1 MKPSQTT
8 LLLIIPL
15 IAGLLPGPA
24 RAETIPILVDVL
36 PFKTVEEAAQAE
48 ATVDWMGPDTR
59 RQNACTLAYA
69 ALELKTHLEKLE
81 WKDGSSPAFPFH
93 SATGTVPRKAFILTT
108 LRDVNGFDGL
118 KPAVERLDLATQ
130 LREPGSFALVP
141 DGDRLFLVGSDRAG
155 TLYSVYHY
163 LESLGIRWYGPS
175 EAATYLPTSPELHF
189 PGSTAIESPDFATR
203 GFWVGQD
210 RSNRPFYV
218 WMARNRMNFWS
229 IVEPNRAFLQKL
241 GMRLSHGGHS
251 HFATFLNSHDP
262 YPYEHPLYD
271 GDEDKP
277 EDPYPANPDSYRGDA
292 DEDGVLS
299 YFEARP
305 EWYGMIDGE
314 RTPFEGHLK
323 QANICTSN
331 PQAVDHLL
339 DGIMEE
345 LAEGDWRDV
354 TYFNFW
360 PVDMGKWCE
369 CDACT
374 PLGTPT
380 DKWLLLV
387 HALNEEVKKAT
398 ESGRLHRDVKI
409 VFPIYLETLD
419 APTRPLPE
427 GFDYDSC
434 IGTFFPIH
442 RCYVHT
448 IDDPDCL
455 EYNTDHWN
463 TFLDWIQRSPRYYHG
478 ELFVGEY
485 FNVSVNKSL
494 PVLYSRIIHEDV
506 PTFFE
511 HGVRHMHYM
520 HTDTRLLGLKRI
532 NNYLFAKK
540 LWDTEAH
547 VPSLLNAY
555 YENIYGPVAREMK
568 SLGATLEFALS
579 NIKQIRYWH
588 HLPERISERQMPLFN
603 KEHFQLEESHPEQN
617 DGVDLAQSVRAMQR
631 CREIMD
637 ALMARNLEEPLQSLI
652 LLDDKMLCYGENTVY
667 YYDAVARAVLAEA
680 EGDLDGA
687 RAAFKKSL
695 PFARALKAE
704 TVLVKTAVNHHVHAE
719 DGLDAT
725 RTEEA
730 YIELGKRLFDNFVF

>member
-1 MKPSQTT
+1 MKIP
-8 LLLIIPL
+8 IPL
-15 IAGLLPGPA
+15 PFLLCFLACGQPGL
-24 RAETIPILVDVL
+24 AESEMVPIHVDFH
-36 PFKTVEEAAQAE
+36 PFETVEEAAHAE
-48 ATVDWMGPDTR
+48 SEVDWMGPDIG
-59 RQNACTLAYA
+59 RQNASTLAYA
-69 ALELKTHLEKLE
+69 ALELQQHLQKLDWE
-81 WKDGSSPAFPFH
+81 ADRTLAFPFRH
-93 SATGTVPRKAFILTT
+93 TSEPIPSRAIVLTT
-108 LRDVNGFDGL
+108 LEAADRFDTSALDV
-118 KPAVERLDLATQ
+118 ASADLAGK
-130 LREPGSFALVP
+130 LVAPGSFALVP
-141 DGDRLFLVGSDRAG
+141 DGERLFLVGADRAG
-155 TLYSVYHY
+155 VLYSVYHY
-163 LESLGIRWYGPS
+163 LEFLGIRWYGPS
-175 EAATYLPTSPELHF
+175 DSATFF
-189 PGSTAIESPDFATR
+189 PDSTVFRFPDAPVIESPDFATR

-210 RSNRPFYV
+210 RGNTEFYV

-229 IVEPNRAFLQKL
+229 IVEPNRPLLQKL

-251 HFATFLNSHDP
+251 HFATFMNSHDP
-262 YPYEHPLYD
+262 YPYDHPLYT
-271 GDEDKP
+271 GDEEKAA
-277 EDPYPANPDSYRGDA
+277 DPYPANPQSYRGDA
-292 DEDGVLS
+292 NGDGVLS
-299 YFEARP
+299 FFEARP

-323 QANICTSN
+323 QANICTAN

-339 DGIMEE
+339 NGIIHE

-369 CDACT
+369 CEACA

-387 HALNEEVKKAT
+387 HALNEEVKLAT
-398 ESGRLHRDVKI
+398 EAERLHRDVKI

-427 GFDYDSC
+427 DFDYESC

-442 RCYVHT
+442 RCYVHS
-448 IDDPDCL
+448 IDDPDCT

-463 TFLDWIQRSPRYYHG
+463 TFLDWIQRSPRYYNG

-494 PVLYSRIIHEDV
+494 PVLYSRIIDEDV
-506 PTFFE
+506 PKYFE
-511 HGVRHMHYM
+511 QGVRHMHYM
-520 HTDTRLLGLKRI
+520 HTDTRLLSLKRI

-540 LWDTEAH
+540 LWDTDADVE
-547 VPSLLNAY
+547 SLLDSY
-555 YENIYGPVAREMK
+555 YENIYGPVAGEME
-568 SLGATLEFALS
+568 SLAETLEFALS

-588 HLPERISERQMPLFN
+588 HLPERISEGQQPLFD
-603 KEHFQLEESHPEQN
+603 KEHFQLEEYHPERN
-617 DGVDLAQSVRAMQR
+617 DGVDLAQSVEAMR
-631 CREIMD
+631 ECRRIMD
-637 ALMARNLEEPLQSLI
+637 SLLQKDLDEPLQSLI
-652 LLDDKMLCYGENTVY
+652 LLDDKMLRYGENTVHF
-667 YYDAVARAVLAEA
+667 YDAVARSVIAES
-680 EGDLDGA
+680 EGDLAGA

-725 RTEEA
+725 RIEEA
-730 YIELGKRLFDNFVF
+730 YMELGRRLFENFVF